1 MKKSEMVTAH
11 SQETSFAIGGI
22 LWNSS
27 IFRPLPA
34 PLPPSEEMD
43 LWWPGGDP
51 SSGGDSSAV
60 RQQLQGVQEIQV
72 AQLGSNSFNKLVLM
86 L

>member
-1 MKKSEMVTAH
+1 MKNPKW
-11 SQETSFAIGGI
+11 SQHIPRKLALQLEEFCGI
-22 LWNSS
+22 LPFLGHCLRLCRHPKRW
-27 IFRPLPA
+27 ICG
-34 PLPPSEEMD
+34 D
-43 LWWPGGDP
+43 LGDP